1 VGIAAIHRYAG
12 CDGGTKEKR
21 KKAMESCGE
30 PRRGATRRVTSQNES
45 PPALPDLGHAKERQA
60 RAYEHGWIQ
69 WSVIVFST
77 GETHDCHMYIVVCGQ
92 RSYTQES
99 VLLGV
104 TTRPNQTLRHRPFLA
119 DSYVI
124 SIQCQC
130 QNANANAKARA
141 PCPSPSAGHA
151 HPCLTHHTLRV
162 AAPPHSSSVQYD
174 PTTASYPR

>member
-1 VGIAAIHRYAG
+1 MGIAVIHRYAG

-45 PPALPDLGHAKERQA
+45 PPALPDLGHTPSA
-60 RAYEHGWIQ
+60 RLRHP
-69 WSVIVFST
+69 FST
-77 GETHDCHMYIVVCGQ
+77 RETHDRHLYIVVCGQ

-104 TTRPNQTLRHRPFLA
+104 TTRLNQTLRHRPFLA
-119 DSYVI
+119 NSYVI